1 MNGSS
6 EDFFNNTRGLKQGD
20 PLSPYLFVIGMEVF
34 SILVDKATSR
44 GYLLGFNLVNRGG
57 EVMQLTHLLFADDTL
72 EFCSDSKDQLAYLNW
87 ILLWFEVISSLK
99 IN

>member
-20 PLSPYLFVIGMEVF
+20 PLSPYLFVIRMEVF

-44 GYLLGFNLVNRGG
+44 GFLLGFNLVNRG
-57 EVMQLTHLLFADDTL
+57 EEEMQLTHLLFADDTL

-87 ILLWFEVISSLK
+87 ILLWFEVISSMK

>member
-44 GYLLGFNLVNRGG
+44 GFLLGFNLVNRGG
-57 EVMQLTHLLFADDTL
+57 EEMQLTHLLFADDTL
-72 EFCSDSKDQLAYLNW
+72 EFCSDSKDQLAYLN
-87 ILLWFEVISSLK
+87 
-99 IN
+99 

>member
-44 GYLLGFNLVNRGG
+44 GFLLGFNLVNRGG
-57 EVMQLTHLLFADDTL
+57 EEMQLTHLLFADDTL